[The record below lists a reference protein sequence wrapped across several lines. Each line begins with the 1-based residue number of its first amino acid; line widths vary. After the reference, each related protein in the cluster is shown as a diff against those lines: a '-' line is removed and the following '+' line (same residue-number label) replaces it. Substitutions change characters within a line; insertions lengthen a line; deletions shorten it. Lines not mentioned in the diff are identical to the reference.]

1 MARQPNIYGGGANT
15 NVSGLQFERETDLLT
30 MIDNIGPEY
39 TVEGHIIKKNGIEVA
54 KHFKAHSLYKKLL
67 MPQGVNYQDILS
79 KKLLPDEALLVN
91 NTLYLIEKKYQ
102 NVSGSVDEKL
112 QTCDFKK
119 KQYTR
124 LLMPL
129 DIKVEYYYLL
139 NDWFDQP
146 CYKDVFDCIE
156 SVGCQYFIGELPLSA
171 IGLE

>member
-1 MARQPNIYGGGANT
+1 MARQPNIYGGGAQT
-15 NVSGLQFERETDLLT
+15 NANGLKFERQTDLLT
-30 MIDNIGPEY
+30 MIDRIGPEY
-39 TVEGHIIKKNGIEVA
+39 TIERHIIKKNGIEIA
-54 KHFKAHSLYKKLL
+54 RHFKGHSLYRDLL
-67 MPQGVNYQDILS
+67 IPRGINYKEILS

-124 LLMPL
+124 LLKPL
-129 DIKVEYYYLL
+129 DISVEYYYLL

-146 CYKDVFDCIE
+146 QYKDVFDYIQ
-156 SVGCQYFIGELPLSA
+156 SVGCKYFIGELPLSE
-171 IGLE
+171 IGLD

>member
-1 MARQPNIYGGGANT
+1 MARIPNIHGGGANT
-15 NVSGLQFERETDLLT
+15 NANGLEFERQTDLLT
-30 MIDNIGPEY
+30 MIDRVGPEY
-39 TVEGHIIKKNGIEVA
+39 TIEGNIVKKNGVEVA
-54 KHFKAHSLYKKLL
+54 RHYKTHSLYKELL
-67 MPQGVNYQDILS
+67 SPQGVNYRDILS
-79 KKLLPDEALLVN
+79 KKLLPDEALLVG

-124 LLMPL
+124 LLAPL
-129 DIKVEYYYLL
+129 GINVEYYYLL

-146 CYKDVFDCIE
+146 QYRDVFNYIQ
-156 SVGCQYFIGELPLSA
+156 SVGCKYFIGELPLSE